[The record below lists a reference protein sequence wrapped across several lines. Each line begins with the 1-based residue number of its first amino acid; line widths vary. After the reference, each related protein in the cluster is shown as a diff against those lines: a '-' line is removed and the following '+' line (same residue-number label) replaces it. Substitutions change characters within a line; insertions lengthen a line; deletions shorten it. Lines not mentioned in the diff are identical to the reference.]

1 LDKDIGAVVLLPED
15 SQHCRRL
22 LDPWVVSAMPSTS
35 PRWRKLLAQD
45 TRHWR
50 VKIWKHWLKGL
61 LSGNITSALRYRTAA
76 HVKKTYGHTWS
87 GNDWPSQDQPLGTSK
102 PTMAEWRD
110 EGLILKKGALS
121 QMQLERMMALIAETR
136 PRTVLEVGAGAGQ
149 NLLSLSA
156 VFPNIVFTGIEL
168 TEEGVARARSVQSHE
183 NLPDVIKQYS
193 PFPIADDTAHRRVD
207 FQQGDA
213 TALPFE
219 DGSFDLVFSRLALE
233 QMERVRR
240 KAVAEM
246 VRVSAGHVLMVE
258 PFADFNDDKRRR
270 LAHRAKNFFSMR
282 LDELP
287 GAGLEPQIVFAD
299 WPQKIS
305 EGVGLVYCQ
314 IGGRRMSDQRVQ

>member
-1 LDKDIGAVVLLPED
+1 MDKDIGASALSPED

-35 PRWRKLLAQD
+35 PRWRKILARD

-50 VKIWKHWLKGL
+50 VKIWKHRLKGL
-61 LSGNITSALRYRTAA
+61 LSGDSSSALRYRTAG
-76 HVKKTYGHTWS
+76 HVKKTYGRTWS
-87 GNDWPSQDQPLGTSK
+87 GGDWPSPDQPLRATK
-102 PTMAEWRD
+102 PTAAEWHN
-110 EGLILKKGALS
+110 EGLILKKGALN

-136 PRTVLEVGAGAGQ
+136 PRTVLEVGAGSGQ
-149 NLLSLSA
+149 NLLSLCA
-156 VFPNIVFTGIEL
+156 VFPEIAFTGIEL

-183 NLPDVIKQYS
+183 HLLDVIKRFS

-213 TALPFE
+213 TALPFA

-233 QMERVRR
+233 QMELVRR

-246 VRVSAGHVLMVE
+246 VRVSAGHVLMIE
-258 PFADFNDDKRRR
+258 PFADFNDDKQRR

-287 GAGLEPQIVFAD
+287 DAGLEPLIVFAD

-305 EGVGLVYCQ
+305 EGVGLVYC
-314 IGGRRMSDQRVQ
+314 RVSARS

>member
-1 LDKDIGAVVLLPED
+1 
-15 SQHCRRL
+15 
-22 LDPWVVSAMPSTS
+22 MPSTS
-35 PRWRKLLAQD
+35 TQWQKILARD

-50 VKIWKHWLKGL
+50 VKIWKHRLKGL
-61 LSGNITSALRYRTAA
+61 LSGNISSALRYRTAD
-76 HVKKTYGHTWS
+76 HVKKTYGRTHS
-87 GNDWPSQDQPLGTSK
+87 GEDWPSPDRPVGAGK

-121 QMQLERMMALIAETR
+121 QMQLERMMVLLAETR

-149 NLLSLSA
+149 NLLGLSV
-156 VFPNIVFTGIEL
+156 VFPEIAFTGIEL

-183 NLPDVIKQYS
+183 HLPDVIKQFS
-193 PFPIADDTAHRRVD
+193 PFPVADDTAHRRVD

-213 TALPFE
+213 TALPFA
-219 DGSFDLVFSRLALE
+219 DGSFDLVYSRLALE

-258 PFADFNDDKRRR
+258 PFADFNDDKRRS
-270 LAHRAKNFFSMR
+270 LAHRAKNYFSMR
-282 LDELP
+282 IADLP
-287 GAGLEPQIVFAD
+287 GAGLEPLTLFAD

-305 EGVGLVYCQ
+305 EGVCLVYC
-314 IGGRRMSDQRVQ
+314 RVTARG

>member
-1 LDKDIGAVVLLPED
+1 M
-15 SQHCRRL
+15 
-22 LDPWVVSAMPSTS
+22 LDPWVISAMPSTS
-35 PRWRKLLAQD
+35 TQWQKILARD

-50 VKIWKHWLKGL
+50 VKIWKHRLKGL
-61 LSGNITSALRYRTAA
+61 LSGNISSALRYRTAD
-76 HVKKTYGHTWS
+76 HVKKTYGRTHS
-87 GNDWPSQDQPLGTSK
+87 GEDWPSPDRPVGAGK

-121 QMQLERMMALIAETR
+121 QMQLERMMVLLAETR

-149 NLLSLSA
+149 NLLGLSA
-156 VFPNIVFTGIEL
+156 VFPEIAFTGIEL

-183 NLPDVIKQYS
+183 HLPDVIKQFS
-193 PFPIADDTAHRRVD
+193 PFPVADDTAHRRVD

-213 TALPFE
+213 TALPFA
-219 DGSFDLVFSRLALE
+219 DGSFDLVYSRLALE

-258 PFADFNDDKRRR
+258 PFADFNDDKRRS
-270 LAHRAKNFFSMR
+270 LAHRAKNYFSMR
-282 LDELP
+282 IADLP
-287 GAGLEPQIVFAD
+287 GAGLEPLTLFAD

-305 EGVGLVYCQ
+305 EGVCLVYC
-314 IGGRRMSDQRVQ
+314 RVTARG

>member
-1 LDKDIGAVVLLPED
+1 
-15 SQHCRRL
+15 
-22 LDPWVVSAMPSTS
+22 MPSTS
-35 PRWRKLLAQD
+35 TQWQKILARD

-50 VKIWKHWLKGL
+50 VKIWKHRLKGL
-61 LSGNITSALRYRTAA
+61 LSGNISSALRYRTAD
-76 HVKKTYGHTWS
+76 HVKKTYGRTHS
-87 GNDWPSQDQPLGTSK
+87 GEDWPSPDRPVGAGK

-121 QMQLERMMALIAETR
+121 QMQLERMMVLLAETR

-149 NLLSLSA
+149 NLLGLSA
-156 VFPNIVFTGIEL
+156 VFPEIAFTGIEL

-183 NLPDVIKQYS
+183 HLPDVIKQFS
-193 PFPIADDTAHRRVD
+193 PFPVADDTAHRRVD

-213 TALPFE
+213 TALPFA
-219 DGSFDLVFSRLALE
+219 DGSFDLVYSRLALE

-258 PFADFNDDKRRR
+258 PFADFNDDKRRS
-270 LAHRAKNFFSMR
+270 LAHRAKNYFSMR
-282 LDELP
+282 IADLP
-287 GAGLEPQIVFAD
+287 GAGLEPLTLFAD

-305 EGVGLVYCQ
+305 EGVCLVYC
-314 IGGRRMSDQRVQ
+314 RVTARG